1 MMTALEE
8 LRKRLAGHLH
18 AADIS
23 GLCRM
28 AEGRE
33 GDGMKAALFS
43 LVGDGDRR
51 VASNALWV
59 FSHFKA
65 PERRWLQARQE
76 ELIDMAIAA
85 PDVTSRRL
93 VLTLLE
99 HQTFAADAIRTDFLD
114 VCFGRMLSDDEPVS
128 IRSLSMKLAYKMCRH
143 YPELLEELR
152 MSIAMIDA
160 AAAESAGLRSCRR
173 NILRQMEKAGNGR
186 G

>member
-1 MMTALEE
+1 MMTLEE
-8 LRKRLAGHLH
+8 LRKRLAGRLH
-18 AADIS
+18 AADI
-23 GLCRM
+23 GELCRM

-33 GDGMKAALFS
+33 GDGMKAALFC
-43 LVGDGDRR
+43 LAGDGDRR

-59 FSHFKA
+59 FSRFRA

-76 ELIDMAIAA
+76 ELVDMAIAA
-85 PDVTSRRL
+85 PDVTIRRL

-114 VCFGRMLSDDEPVS
+114 VCLGRMLSDDEPVS
-128 IRSLSMKLAYKMCRH
+128 IRSLSMKLAYRMCRH

-160 AAAESAGLRSCRR
+160 AAAGSAGLRSCRR
-173 NILRQMEKAGNGR
+173 NVLRQMEKAGKGR

>member
-1 MMTALEE
+1 MKTLEE
-8 LRKRLAGHLH
+8 LRMRLAGRLH
-18 AADIS
+18 AADIE

-28 AEGRE
+28 AEGSG
-33 GDGMKAALFS
+33 GDGMKAALFC
-43 LVGDGDRR
+43 LAGDGDRR

-59 FSHFKA
+59 FSRFRA

-76 ELIDMAIAA
+76 ELVDMAIAA
-85 PDVTSRRL
+85 PDVTIRRL

-114 VCFGRMLSDDEPVS
+114 VCLGRMLSDDEPVS
-128 IRSLSMKLAYKMCRH
+128 IRSLSMKLAYRMCRH

-160 AAAESAGLRSCRR
+160 AAAGSAGLRSCRR
-173 NILRQMEKAGNGR
+173 NVLRQMDKAGKGR